1 MSRTSLRAL
10 ITMSTCSA
18 SKKIGTGAIRRILVV
33 YRAITTPSCSAR
45 MDRDTPAHGS
55 GWVLRM
61 PMNFIKNTGRAVQ
74 SFEMSQ

>member
-1 MSRTSLRAL
+1 MSKTSLRAL

-18 SKKIGTGAIRRILVV
+18 SRRIGTGAIRQILGV
-33 YRAITTPSCSAR
+33 YRAMTTPSCSAR
-45 MDRDTPAHGS
+45 MDRGTPAHGS

-61 PMNFIKNTGRAVQ
+61 LMNFIKNTGRAVQ